1 MKLRRQLGEKVSA
14 GAPYSTPRLLHK
26 GLPSLGRA
34 AVRADPEGEARRN
47 QRAGEVAVTQVSS
60 VLCVG
65 SRLWKIQ
72 DPRRKVSV

>member
-34 AVRADPEGEARRN
+34 TVRADPEGEARRN